1 MKRLKTN
8 TLSVTLYLDTRRVK
22 LNGKFPLKLSIYS
35 QQLKKKILFPTDYE
49 FTESEFLSAYNNSRV
64 PTKYRELSNELKSLE
79 IAMTDLAMSIRPF
92 TFDRFK
98 ELQDIG
104 IHDSQDILV
113 QMQLRYEE
121 GLANNKHLNN
131 WNTSKNSL
139 VRYQEYRTG
148 RIIQSIKLSEI
159 DAGWLRDYEK
169 YMLDLKRSQATVGI
183 YLRNLRTIFNKA
195 INDGVMSSDLSPFG
209 RGRYVIAETERVNK
223 ALTIEELNAFYYLDN
238 LTPLEELSRDYWM
251 FSFFINGINL
261 IDIAMLQEK
270 DINNNVVSFIR
281 WKTRGTRRTK
291 ISSINVNISV
301 EAQAIINK
309 YHTNQSP
316 FVFPIFD
323 NLPTVDGD
331 VSMWSKQ
338 HSNRKADFNKKLN
351 NGLKGISKKL
361 GPSFKITMYWAR
373 HSFATLLAHRG
384 HSVEIISE
392 LLGHKDIKTTQGY
405 LGKMDMKKR
414 QQISVELSN
423 MLMK

>member
-1 MKRLKTN
+1 
-8 TLSVTLYLDTRRVK
+8 
-22 LNGKFPLKLSIYS
+22 
-35 QQLKKKILFPTDYE
+35 
-49 FTESEFLSAYNNSRV
+49 
-64 PTKYRELSNELKSLE
+64 
-79 IAMTDLAMSIRPF
+79 
-92 TFDRFK
+92 
-98 ELQDIG
+98 
-104 IHDSQDILV
+104 
-113 QMQLRYEE
+113 
-121 GLANNKHLNN
+121 
-131 WNTSKNSL
+131 
-139 VRYQEYRTG
+139 
-148 RIIQSIKLSEI
+148 
-159 DAGWLRDYEK
+159 
-169 YMLDLKRSQATVGI
+169 
-183 YLRNLRTIFNKA
+183 
-195 INDGVMSSDLSPFG
+195 
-209 RGRYVIAETERVNK
+209 VNK
-223 ALTIEELNAFYYLDN
+223 ALTKEELKAFYYLDN

-270 DINNNVVSFIR
+270 DINNNVVSFTR

-291 ISSINVNISV
+291 ISSICVDIND

-373 HSFATLLAHRG
+373 HSCATLLAHNG
-384 HSVEIISE
+384 HSVETISD

-405 LGKMDMKKR
+405 LGKLDIKKR